1 MSMAETLTRTAKKQ
15 QVKIGKTTTLHV
27 HHLFFFCTFRSLP
40 SLHDMP
46 NLRRDKN
53 KKAARQRFSFPFPEL
68 RTLRAETTFLRYE
81 LACEK

>member
-1 MSMAETLTRTAKKQ
+1 MSMAETLTRAAKKQ

-27 HHLFFFCTFRSLP
+27 HHLFFCTFRSLP

-53 KKAARQRFSFPFPEL
+53 KKAARQRFSFPFLNFDKVFLNSTPEKI
-68 RTLRAETTFLRYE
+68 A
-81 LACEK
+81 KI